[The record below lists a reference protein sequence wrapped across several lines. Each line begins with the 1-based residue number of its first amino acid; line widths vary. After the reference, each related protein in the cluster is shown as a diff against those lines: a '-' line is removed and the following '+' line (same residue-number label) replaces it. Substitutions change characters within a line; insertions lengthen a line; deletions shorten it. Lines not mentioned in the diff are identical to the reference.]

1 MIQSWDALSAGKT
14 ERSPGS
20 SGLPTASRAGTE
32 REWSSTNPK
41 VAPCRAHPAPGRRRA
56 WSGGCGEHWCDLV
69 IVPLGVLVF
78 VAPGLTPNTTHSP
91 GSLLQVPTTPPG
103 AVHLPLAVRT
113 GPALAIEVVPHAPP
127 ATAQARV

>member
-32 REWSSTNPK
+32 RERSSTNPK
-41 VAPCRAHPAPGRRRA
+41 VAPCRAHPATGRRRA
-56 WSGGCGEHWCDLV
+56 WSGGCGEHRRDLV
-69 IVPLGVLVF
+69 IVPLGMPVF

-113 GPALAIEVVPHAPP
+113 GPALAMEVVPHAPP